1 MLLTNEDK
9 LEASIAMFQGDT
21 FRRGNVIL
29 FPLDSEYCVQK
40 TIGPVSDKNRVITRS
55 WAEALNT
62 FEMFAEV

>member
-9 LEASIAMFQGDT
+9 LEASIAMCQGDT

-40 TIGPVSDKNRVITRS
+40 TIGPVSDKNRS